1 MSFRIVDFGNENI
14 AVGLYKKKKGR
25 LLVKTL
31 RSQRRTY
38 FSIYKPNSMSLRR
51 GRFRLANT
59 EFCDKYFVWKSYRKI
74 YQVRITMRYCRDICE
89 CRSRTLKKI
98 RCNCL
103 NIKRRKKLCYWCYR
117 DVYDFG
123 WFFFFLR
130 ILSYWTDIE
139 PFRFIMSC
147 EHTRQYI

>member
-1 MSFRIVDFGNENI
+1 MSFRIVDYGNENI

-38 FSIYKPNSMSLRR
+38 FSIYKPNSMSFRR

-103 NIKRRKKLCYWCYR
+103 NIKKAKKTLLLVLSRCLWLWM
-117 DVYDFG
+117 V
-123 WFFFFLR
+123 FFFFFE
-130 ILSYWTDIE
+130 YCPIE
-139 PFRFIMSC
+139 RTLNHSVS
-147 EHTRQYI
+147 